1 MKRIDTTIEGI
12 AAEAPPQIAAALAH
26 EAAGLKAQVKILM
39 AQMQMLRS
47 VAVT

>member
-12 AAEAPPQIAAALAH
+12 AAEAPPQIAPLAH